1 MRIALLDA
9 LTGRF
14 GGDVASGGERVVD
27 VPEEEQLLHSVLG
40 NLRRLFNARRGSLA
54 HLPEYGLPDL
64 SDVSPSS
71 PQTIESLRVAIRE
84 AVERFEPR
92 LQNVRITREA
102 GPAIRRTSCF
112 LSAQMG
118 PTARVRFQ
126 TTIRSSEPVEIG
138 RNARCDHGMTRP
150 TRSYGTTRRRC
161 ATSTIRESNSPSPI
175 RTRRSS

>member
-14 GGDVASGGERVVD
+14 GGDVASGGERVID

-102 GPAIRRTSCF
+102 GPSDSAHLVF
-112 LSAQMG
+112 LLSAQMG
-118 PTARVRFQ
+118 PSGRVRFQ
-126 TTIRSSEPVEIG
+126 TTIRSSEPVEI
-138 RNARCDHGMTRP
+138 RP
-150 TRSYGTTRRRC
+150 KRVM
-161 ATSTIRESNSPSPI
+161 
-175 RTRRSS
+175 